1 MTEKQEALQC
11 CVVPRSL
18 SFPYGNN
25 TENLIAGKF
34 DRNPEVKSREL
45 NHSSGHF
52 QAVHLIHFF
61 GRMLER
67 CRERGQEVKNTDQFV
82 LIS

>member
-1 MTEKQEALQC
+1 MKALMTEKQEALQC

-25 TENLIAGKF
+25 TENVIAGKF

-45 NHSSGHF
+45 NPSSWRF
-52 QAVHLIHFF
+52 QAAHLMTLF
-61 GRMLER
+61 GKNVGEMQGER
-67 CRERGQEVKNTDQFV
+67 AR
-82 LIS
+82 S